1 MKKNEFAFFNI
12 LRFIG
17 AISIAI
23 FLHYYDHFLL
33 NMDRD
38 LWFKDYSIAKNLSQ
52 YSYVFVEMFFM
63 ISGILFSFVYK
74 KKIEEGEKFDKFII
88 ARYKRI
94 FPLVIISSIFM
105 YITNAIYF
113 KKFKMFYSC
122 GSLSMLEL
130 IYDVLFSGT
139 IILGTG
145 ITPLNGP
152 LWYIGPLMIC
162 YVIAYILTKLY
173 IKYKSKLIFF
183 IPVFIGSAIL
193 LCNYNC
199 FILNKYV
206 ARGLIAFFMGM
217 IIFSDNILNRINE
230 LNNNYKKILKSCL
243 IIIIVIGIYSTVS
256 KHNDLLA
263 SSKYN
268 KMTEYPNNMI
278 NYYNNLFIYIYLVF
292 IPLFYLLYDV
302 KWINKI
308 CDTKFCRYLGNI
320 SYSIYIWNFPILIT
334 ITYILKSNWIT
345 INIQSWKFIFANFVI
360 HIVVATLSYYLI
372 ENNIKQI
379 IKRKEQNLKNSC
391 NE

>member
-1 MKKNEFAFFNI
+1 MLFFNI

-23 FLHYYDHFLL
+23 FLHYYDHFLP
-33 NMDRD
+33 NMDKD
-38 LWFKDYSIAKNLSQ
+38 WWFKDYSFAKNLSQ

-63 ISGILFSFVYK
+63 ISGILFSVVYM
-74 KKIEEGEKFDKFII
+74 KKIEEGEKLDKFII
-88 ARYKRI
+88 GRYKRI
-94 FPLVIISSIFM
+94 FPLVIISTIFM
-105 YITNAIYF
+105 YIANIIYF
-113 KKFKMFYSC
+113 KRFKMFYSC
-122 GSLSMLEL
+122 GSVSMLEL
-130 IYDVLFSGT
+130 IYDILFAGT
-139 IILGTG
+139 IALGTG

-173 IKYKSKLIFF
+173 IKYKSKLVFL
-183 IPVFIGSAIL
+183 IPVFIGSAII
-193 LCNYNC
+193 LCNYNF
-199 FILNKYV
+199 FILNRYV
-206 ARGLIAFFMGM
+206 ARGFIAFFIGM

-230 LNNNYKKILKSCL
+230 LNTNYKKILKVCL
-243 IIIIVIGIYSTVS
+243 IIIMMIGIYSTVGR
-256 KHNDLLA
+256 HNDLLA
-263 SSKYN
+263 NSKYN

-372 ENNIKQI
+372 EKNIKQI

>member
-1 MKKNEFAFFNI
+1 MKKNELAFFNI

-23 FLHYYDHFLL
+23 FLHYYDHFLPNL
-33 NMDRD
+33 NGN
-38 LWFKDYSIAKNLSQ
+38 LWFKDKSLAKYLSIN
-52 YSYVFVEMFFM
+52 SYIFVEMFFM

-88 ARYKRI
+88 GRYKRI

-105 YITNAIYF
+105 YIANAIYF
-113 KKFKMFYSC
+113 KKFKIFYSC
-122 GSLSMLEL
+122 GSLNLVEL
-130 IYDVLFSGT
+130 IYDILFAGNIT
-139 IILGTG
+139 LGTG
-145 ITPLNGP
+145 ITPINGP

-162 YVIAYILTKLY
+162 YIIAYLLTILYKR
-173 IKYKSKLIFF
+173 YKSKLIFW
-183 IPVFIGSAIL
+183 IPIVIGSFIL
-193 LCNYNC
+193 FSNYNF
-199 FILNKYV
+199 FILNVNV
-206 ARGLIAFFMGM
+206 ARGLIAFFAG
-217 IIFSDNILNRINE
+217 IIISNDIILNKIKEMNKYKKSLFRLAMTVIILLFVYAITSRHRE
-230 LNNNYKKILKSCL
+230 LFISNNYN
-243 IIIIVIGIYSTVS
+243 IIIS
-256 KHNDLLA
+256 
-263 SSKYN
+263 
-268 KMTEYPNNMI
+268 
-278 NYYNNLFIYIYLVF
+278 YIFFMF

-345 INIQSWKFIFANFVI
+345 INIQSWKFVFANFVI

-372 ENNIKQI
+372 EKNIKQI
-379 IKRKEQNLKNSC
+379 IKRKEQNLKNNC